1 MFNYTHSIFICFI
14 CLFIACALILSPLGT
29 TYSQKR
35 SDSESRGQEKRSGQK
50 TDKDDG
56 DFAEQEEKD
65 ERRRKDPCDH
75 LSELPDTARKFE
87 EEIKKRCRA
96 GSSSGI
102 SKADFNG
109 DGFADLA
116 VGIPLQDTPA
126 SVADSGAVIVI
137 YGSSVGLT
145 TTTAGIPAAQ
155 FWSQNAPG
163 VPGTSEAG
171 DLFGSALAGGD
182 FNGDGF
188 SDLAIG
194 VPGEDYEGTITGTIT
209 DGGAVIII

>member
-1 MFNYTHSIFICFI
+1 MFNSLRAIFICFI

-35 SDSESRGQEKRSGQK
+35 SDSESRGQEKGSGQK
-50 TDKDDG
+50 TNTDDD
-56 DFAEQEEKD
+56 DFAQQEGKD
-65 ERRRKDPCDH
+65 EKRSKDPCDH
-75 LSELPDTARKFE
+75 LSELPDAARKFE
-87 EEIKKRCRA
+87 EEIKKRCRER

-171 DLFGSALAGGD
+171 DLFG
-182 FNGDGF
+182 
-188 SDLAIG
+188 
-194 VPGEDYEGTITGTIT
+194 
-209 DGGAVIII
+209 